1 MWNKPGPDVT
11 KKPLHEIE
19 AMNVKRYEYVRDIA
33 TPKHKAITEIVKQER
48 IDDPTFFRQKN
59 LVECKAL
66 SLKRKLDSSNAT
78 ELQQAVDTFVCQFYP
93 TLRTFLEELFFDQ
106 SSPEDKDLR
115 IVILK
120 ESYEEVINHKS
131 NYNYVL

>member
-1 MWNKPGPDVT
+1 MWNKSGPDAA
-11 KKPLHEIE
+11 KKTLHEIK

-33 TPKHKAITEIVKQER
+33 APKQKAITEIVKQER
-48 IDDPTFFRQKN
+48 IDDPTFFGRNN
-59 LVECKAL
+59 LQECKSL

-78 ELQQAVDTFVCQFYP
+78 ELQQAVDNLVRQFYP

-120 ESYEEVINHKS
+120 ESYEEVINHLS
-131 NYNYVL
+131 NYNYV